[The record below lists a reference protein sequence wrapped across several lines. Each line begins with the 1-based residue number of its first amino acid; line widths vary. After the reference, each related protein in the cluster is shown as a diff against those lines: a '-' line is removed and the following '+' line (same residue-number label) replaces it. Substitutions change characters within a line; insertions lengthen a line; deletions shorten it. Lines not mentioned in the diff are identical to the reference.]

1 MGEHHPDIPVF
12 ITEGLKKAC
21 ALLTAGYVAIA
32 IVGVGAVNARQLLP
46 KLAEF
51 AVQGRPVNRFD
62 ADIVVKPEVQQALKR
77 LGYLIKN
84 RFPCLCLRVGLQLG
98 KVA

>member
-1 MGEHHPDIPVF
+1 VELLRKRAPEGFWAWVNNHPDIPVF

-32 IVGVGAVNARQLLP
+32 IVGVGASTQERYS

-51 AVQGRPVNRFD
+51 AVQGRPVNL
-62 ADIVVKPEVQQALKR
+62 VLTPTSL
-77 LGYLIKN
+77 LN
-84 RFPCLCLRVGLQLG
+84 RKFNKL
-98 KVA
+98 